1 MHIGEFIV
9 YPAQGVGRVEAVES
23 RRVSG
28 SEVEFFL
35 VSLLST
41 EDQILIPVA
50 RATACGVRKV
60 VDAEAALRALD
71 TFDREL
77 PDWTGVSW
85 IRRGRHYEEQLGR
98 GELGEVA
105 QVLRDLLHMKASG
118 PLSFGQIQLIERAT
132 RMVVYEIALATGRAA
147 ADVSR
152 EIAERTELVRGRG
165 GAAGTRSVSLS
176 TAP

>member
-1 MHIGEFIV
+1 MQIGEFIV

-50 RATACGVRKV
+50 RATACGVRKI
-60 VDAEAALRALD
+60 VDPEAALRALD
-71 TFDREL
+71 TFDRAL

-85 IRRGRHYEEQLGR
+85 IRRGRHYEEHLGR
-98 GELGEVA
+98 GELAEVA

-118 PLSFGQIQLIERAT
+118 PLSFGQIQLLERAS
-132 RMVVYEIALATGRAA
+132 RMVVHEVALATGCTASEI
-147 ADVSR
+147 SR
-152 EIAERTELVRGRG
+152 EIAARTELTLEG
-165 GAAGTRSVSLS
+165 GTGGEEQTVAARAG
-176 TAP
+176 